1 MITAGCDVGS
11 LTVKAVVLE
20 DRQILGYEIIP
31 ATVHA
36 VESSRQVMDKLL
48 ERLKLSYEDIDFCVS
63 TGYGRRIIPFAQ
75 ANVSEIS
82 CHARGAHFLVP
93 SARTIIDMG
102 GQDYKAISVGEDGRL
117 QTFLMND
124 KCAAG
129 TGRSMEIAAESLG
142 VDISQLGSLSLDAGE
157 PVKFV
162 FVCSSLIAVEVRQMV
177 LEGEDRANIAAGVN
191 DLTTRRVA
199 SLVHRLPP
207 EEEVVATGGGAKN
220 VGVRRGLERKL
231 GMKLVSLPE
240 DPQIVGALGAAVLAA
255 KEAREGNCCA

>member
-20 DRQILGYEIIP
+20 DGRILGYEKIP
-31 ATVHA
+31 ATAHA
-36 VESSRQVMDKLL
+36 VQSSRRVMDTLL
-48 ERLKLSYEDIDFCVS
+48 RRLKLSYEDIDSCVS

-102 GQDYKAISVGEDGRL
+102 GQDYKAIRIGEDGRL
-117 QTFLMND
+117 HTFLMND

-129 TGRSMEIAAESLG
+129 TGRSMEMAAESLG
-142 VDISQLGSLSLDAGE
+142 VDISQLGSLSLDARE
-157 PVKFV
+157 PVRFV
-162 FVCSSLIAVEVRQMV
+162 FVCSSLTTVEVRQMV
-177 LEGEDRANIAAGVN
+177 LEGEDRANIAAGIN
-191 DLTTRRVA
+191 ELTVRRVA
-199 SLVHRLPP
+199 SLARRLPP
-207 EEEVVATGGGAKN
+207 REEVVATGGGAKN
-220 VGVRRGLERKL
+220 VGVTRGLERKL
-231 GMKLVSLPE
+231 GMRLVSLPE

-255 KEAREGNCCA
+255 EGSRERNFCA